1 MTENDT
7 NRDQTAG
14 TTETGTEPDSGTDAA
29 VTTALRSPASA
40 SPGDAERLAALHAR
54 LERAAADEGLDEIA
68 YREIDS
74 PYGSLLLAATA
85 AGLVRVA
92 FALEDHDRVL
102 ATLAEKIGPRILR
115 SPART
120 DAVARQL
127 DEYFAGRRQRFELPL
142 DLRLT
147 AGFRRSVVEH
157 LPHIPFGR
165 TESYAEVAT
174 ATGSPKAVRA
184 VGTACA
190 TNPLPIV
197 VPCHRVV
204 RTDGTIGQYL
214 GGTDAKLALLEFEG
228 ARPRA

>member
-1 MTENDT
+1 MNDALDDDLMDAL
-7 NRDQTAG
+7 RIPSADA
-14 TTETGTEPDSGTDAA
+14 EADAA
-29 VTTALRSPASA
+29 SA
-40 SPGDAERLAALHAR
+40 ARLAALHTR
-54 LERAAADEGLDEIA
+54 LERAAAAEGLDEVA

-74 PYGSLLLAATA
+74 PYGSLLLAATP

-92 FALEDHDRVL
+92 FAREDHDRVL
-102 ATLAEKIGPRILR
+102 ASLAEKLSPRILR

-120 DAVARQL
+120 DGAAHQL
-127 DEYFAGRRQRFELPL
+127 DEYFAGRRRSFELPL

-147 AGFRRSVVEH
+147 AGFRRAVVEH
-157 LPHIPFGR
+157 LPRIPFGS
-165 TESYAEVAT
+165 TESYAEVAL

-204 RTDGTIGQYL
+204 RADGTIGQYL
-214 GGTDAKLALLEFEG
+214 GGTEAKTALLAFEG
-228 ARPRA
+228 ARPRD